1 MKKAVVLLM
10 MVACIL
16 LLTGCAK
23 TLNAGVVTE
32 KQFSPA
38 YKTYN
43 PIIFVTNRHTQI
55 IPRWTNHPDQWFV
68 YVQDGEDHDC
78 WSVSKEYFESV
89 EVGEY
94 VQIQRR

>member
-1 MKKAVVLLM
+1 MKKAVALLTI
-10 MVACIL
+10 ACVL

-38 YKTYN
+38 HKTYSPMILRVN
-43 PIIFVTNRHTQI
+43 GHTRI
-55 IPRWTNHPDQWFV
+55 IPRWMNHPDKWFV
-68 YVQDGEDHDC
+68 YVQDGEDRDC
-78 WSVSKEYFESV
+78 WSVSKVYFESV

-94 VQIQRR
+94 VQRR